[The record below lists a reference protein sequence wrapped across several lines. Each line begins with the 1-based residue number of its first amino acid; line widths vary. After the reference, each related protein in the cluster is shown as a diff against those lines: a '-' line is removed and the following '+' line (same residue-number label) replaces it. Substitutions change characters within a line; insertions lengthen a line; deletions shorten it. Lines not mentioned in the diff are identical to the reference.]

1 MFSKLLLSFR
11 TKIFLVLGAIV
22 FLSIATVLLVLQQT
36 TKNRVEEN
44 IKKRFDSTIYAFRE
58 LQELRIQFASD
69 EINSLTMSNPQFRT
83 ILSTASVG
91 TEDFG
96 FGAPTDHN
104 EVLKDSNLRLNSI
117 LPFLPIYQKS
127 DIFLVTNSEG
137 ELLFTKAD
145 PNEFGKNLSDLSLFR
160 KTFEEGEAEGIW
172 SSRLFDEK
180 GVKIFPQGVKE
191 SIYQLVAKPVAF
203 GEEIHG
209 VVFWGSRIDNK
220 NLESI
225 KEISSVDIALYS
237 KEGIN
242 ATTLPPEKEEELS
255 KLVSSKILEFDK
267 GNSDIISEVSLG
279 NERFIIRRAS
289 ILPGMPMQRS
299 GFIVLKSL
307 TEELSFLRKLQI
319 TLLLLGVTILV
330 IAIGLSFLVA
340 GGVTKPV
347 RALALAARKIGKG
360 ELETTVDIRT
370 GDELEELG
378 GAFNEMVKGL
388 KEREFI
394 KSTFER
400 YVSKTVASEII
411 KNPEMVRLG
420 GTKKELTVMFS
431 DIGGF
436 TTLSETLSPEEVVKH
451 LNEYFEGMSF
461 AILEFD
467 GTINQYQGDAIVAF
481 WGAPVPQENHALLAC
496 LAALRCREFL
506 KNLQD
511 KWVAQGLP
519 ERTFRFGINT
529 GEMVVGNIG
538 SSSRFEYTVI
548 GDEVNLASR
557 LEGANK
563 IYGTQIL
570 ISDMTY
576 ELVKEEVIARELD
589 IIRVVGKKEPV
600 RVYELVSLKGDLDD
614 IKMGVI
620 EKFRVGV
627 NLYRE
632 QKWVKAKEYF
642 EKILEL
648 DPSDKPSQEYLRRCD
663 EYENSPPSQDWEG
676 VFELRSK

>member
-1 MFSKLLLSFR
+1 MFSKLPLSFR

-58 LQELRIQFASD
+58 LQELRTQFASD

-96 FGAPTDHN
+96 FGAPTDHD

-145 PNEFGKNLSDLSLFR
+145 PKEFGNELSDLSLFR

-180 GVKIFPQGVKE
+180 GIKIFPQEVKE
-191 SIYQLVAKPVAF
+191 SIYQIVAKPVAF
-203 GEEIHG
+203 GEEIYG
-209 VVFWGSRIDNK
+209 VVFWGSRIDK
-220 NLESI
+220 KTLESI
-225 KEISSVDIALYS
+225 KEISSVDLALYS

-242 ATTLPPEKEEELS
+242 VTTLPPEKEEELS

-267 GNSDIISEVSLG
+267 GNRDIISEVSLR
-279 NERFIIRRAS
+279 NERFIIRWAS
-289 ILPGMPMQRS
+289 ILPGMPMQQS

-319 TLLLLGVTILV
+319 TLLIIGVTILV
-330 IAIGLSFLVA
+330 VAIGLSFLIA

-347 RALALAARKIGKG
+347 RALAIAARKIGEG
-360 ELETTVDIRT
+360 ELETKVEIQT

-394 KSTFER
+394 KTTFER
-400 YVSKTVASEII
+400 YVSKTVASELI

-420 GTKKELTVMFS
+420 GIKKKLTVMFS

-451 LNEYFEGMSF
+451 LNEYFEGMSS
-461 AILEFD
+461 AILEFN
-467 GTINQYQGDAIVAF
+467 GTINQFQGDAIVAF
-481 WGAPVPQENHALLAC
+481 WGAPVPQENHAVLAC

-506 KNLQD
+506 KNLQAE
-511 KWVAQGLP
+511 WLSQGLP

-570 ISDMTY
+570 ISDETY
-576 ELVKEEVIARELD
+576 EFAKEEVIARELD
-589 IIRVVGKKEPV
+589 IIRVVGKTERV
-600 RVYELVSLKGDLDD
+600 RIYELVSQKGEMDEKKTTILD
-614 IKMGVI
+614 
-620 EKFRVGV
+620 KFRIGV

-632 QKWVKAKEYF
+632 QKWVGAKEYF

-648 DPSDKPSQEYLRRCD
+648 DPYDKPSQEYLRRCS
-663 EYENSPPSQDWEG
+663 EYENSPPSEDWEG